1 MKNMY
6 DFLHDVKSVLSSF
19 SGGIQAIAAAY
30 FLVSLAIELF
40 LLFCLGL
47 YMITPEP

>member
-1 MKNMY
+1 MY
-6 DFLHDVKSVLSSF
+6 DFLHDVKSTFDAFLRNVQSLV
-19 SGGIQAIAAAY
+19 IVY

-47 YMITPEP
+47 YMIVPEP